1 MLSARKWPRYS
12 ACASAESIAAS
23 VRPLIG
29 EERAV
34 PRWSSSSTRQSAS
47 ARSIHDPPRPVG
59 RGAPNPGPPWKN
71 TIQGSSSRSRVGVT
85 SSRANSSM
93 VAPPGASWSTGTV
106 NMWSVTTSPGGRWVA
121 RRMRRRLQGPAS
133 RGRARR

>member
-1 MLSARKWPRYS
+1 MYS

-29 EERAV
+29 VERPV
-34 PRWSSSSTRQSAS
+34 PRWSSSNTRQSAS
-47 ARSIHDPPRPVG
+47 ARSIQLPPRPSG
-59 RGAPNPGPPWKN
+59 RGDPAPGPPWKN

-85 SSRANSSM
+85 SSRANTSI

-106 NMWSVTTSPGGRWVA
+106 NMWSVTTRPG
-121 RRMRRRLQGPAS
+121 
-133 RGRARR
+133 

>member
-29 EERAV
+29 VERPV

-47 ARSIHDPPRPVG
+47 ARSIQPPRPSG

-85 SSRANSSM
+85 SSRANTSI
-93 VAPPGASWSTGTV
+93 VAPPGVSWSTGTV
-106 NMWSVTTSPGGRWVA
+106 NMWSVSTV
-121 RRMRRRLQGPAS
+121 PAWW
-133 RGRARR
+133 